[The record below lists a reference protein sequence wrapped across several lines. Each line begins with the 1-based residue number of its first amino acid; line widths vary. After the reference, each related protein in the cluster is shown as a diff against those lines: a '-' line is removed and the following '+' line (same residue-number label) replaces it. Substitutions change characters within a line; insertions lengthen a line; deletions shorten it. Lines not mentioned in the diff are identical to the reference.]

1 MNDRQKMILS
11 YIVNDYIR
19 TGMPVSSRTLS
30 RQKGLTLSPATIRNT
45 MADLEEEGY
54 IYQTHV
60 SSGRVPTDLGYRFFV
75 DNLMRLQNLTLD
87 EKQKITNR
95 YQKDVA
101 ELDDVLKNTSLVL
114 SQISKKIGLA
124 LSPPIEKDIIT
135 CFHFVPVG
143 TSKLLAVLVTKAGS
157 VKEHLF
163 AVQEMPARDDLD
175 KANNFLNALL
185 TGETLES
192 AMQKIRTCNAASVA
206 GEFIMGAV
214 CSQLDKTRL
223 EENKIYVDGVMDF
236 IKTTHE
242 APIDLLKDEVLTS
255 VLSSEIGDMGQNVT
269 VRIGEE
275 NEKKVLKE
283 YSLITREVQV
293 GDGLYSRIA
302 IIGEKRVN
310 YAKIISLVEYTGKLL
325 EETMNS

>member
-30 RQKGLTLSPATIRNT
+30 RQKGLSLSPATIRNT

-75 DNLMRLQNLTLD
+75 DNLMRLQNLTFD
-87 EKQKITNR
+87 EKQKITNQ
-95 YQKDVA
+95 YQKDIS
-101 ELDDVLKNTSLVL
+101 ELDNVLKNTSLVL
-114 SQISKKIGLA
+114 SQISKKIGIA

-143 TSKLLAVLVTKAGS
+143 TSKLLAVMVTKAGT

-163 AVQEMPARDDLD
+163 AIQEMPPKDDLD
-175 KANNFLNALL
+175 KANNFLNSML
-185 TGETLES
+185 TGETIES
-192 AMQKIRTCNAASVA
+192 AITKIRMCNSASVA

-214 CSQLDKTRL
+214 CSQLDKTRQ
-223 EENKIYVDGVMDF
+223 EENRVFIDGVMDF
-236 IKTTHE
+236 MKNTHD
-242 APIDLLKDEVLTS
+242 APIELLRDEVISS
-255 VLSSEIGDMGQNVT
+255 VLSDGISDVGQNVL
-269 VRIGEE
+269 VKIGEE
-275 NEKKVLKE
+275 NEKRVLKE
-283 YSLITREVQV
+283 YSLISREVQV
-293 GDGLYSRIA
+293 GEGLFTRIA

-325 EETMNS
+325 EETLNS